1 MFISVLL
8 MTAGVHDTQVPLT
21 YMYDQAFKFLEFG
34 YGSAISFSLTMI
46 VLAIA
51 ALQYWWTRRSMNA

>member
-1 MFISVLL
+1 